1 MWQFSFIYV
10 IRYQDS
16 GHKFKYKSKISI
28 QNFPRTKLKNN
39 KIFCIVVIITMI
51 LNLYK
56 WWGCHQR
63 NIIWLFFN
71 SLSDIQWKFSTI
83 NNSYRTIEGGWNK
96 IIIIILPLT
105 IWSTMNFKLNLGTL
119 FSLKI
124 LLNLNLLSIDRF
136 YYIYC
141 IIGWVNICINSF
153 TSRYWWGLV
162 YTFFSILLI
171 LSF

>member
-28 QNFPRTKLKNN
+28 QNSKLKNN

-71 SLSDIQWKFSTI
+71 SLLDIQWKFSTI
-83 NNSYRTIEGGWNK
+83 NNSYRTIDVQYNPEGGWNK

-136 YYIYC
+136 YYILY
-141 IIGWVNICINSF
+141 IVLSVEWIFASTLSQVDILMAV
-153 TSRYWWGLV
+153 GL
-162 YTFFSILLI
+162 
-171 LSF
+171 

>member
-28 QNFPRTKLKNN
+28 QNSKLKNN

-71 SLSDIQWKFSTI
+71 SLLDIQWKFSTI
-83 NNSYRTIEGGWNK
+83 NNSYRTIDVQYNPEGGWNK

-136 YYIYC
+136 YYIY
-141 IIGWVNICINSF
+141 IVLSVEWIFASTLSQVDILMGV
-153 TSRYWWGLV
+153 GL
-162 YTFFSILLI
+162 
-171 LSF
+171 